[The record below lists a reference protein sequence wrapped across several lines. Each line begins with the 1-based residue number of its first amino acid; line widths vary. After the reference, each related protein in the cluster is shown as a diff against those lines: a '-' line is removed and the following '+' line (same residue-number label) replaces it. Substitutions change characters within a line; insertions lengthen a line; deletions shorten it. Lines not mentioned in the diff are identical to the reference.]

1 LGEAFLA
8 PGLLVLDRDLA
19 ADSSD
24 GRIPDRRFATTNDDA
39 IQGWSDTTMH
49 LRNDSS
55 RGLCLATM
63 IVLAATQVRAAA
75 QDDPQTQPAILGT
88 PVPTT
93 GGLANGEW
101 ARNGSCECAPT
112 MFAPRRSLTLKFIP
126 YFWLTEMDG
135 EVTIRGETA
144 PAFVSMGEMWDL
156 FTHDL
161 NMAFL
166 GQFEAKYG
174 RVGLLANGVYLDLS
188 PGGEVRGLQFNSS
201 YAQTI
206 IDLVM
211 TYDLLGG
218 DESSNCGRSAQFELL
233 AGARYNSLNG
243 DISLTGPRGNT
254 VSVGGAEAWTDLIV
268 GARAHVP
275 LNERLALLCRADVGG
290 FGINGCSQLTW
301 NVEAAAE
308 YQYSERTSLFA
319 GYRLLRIDYTRGD
332 FGYDMRIDGP
342 MAGFVFKF

>member
-1 LGEAFLA
+1 MHLQRIGSLGLC
-8 PGLLVLDRDLA
+8 VTTIVTLA
-19 ADSSD
+19 ASQ
-24 GRIPDRRFATTNDDA
+24 T
-39 IQGWSDTTMH
+39 
-49 LRNDSS
+49 
-55 RGLCLATM
+55 
-63 IVLAATQVRAAA
+63 RAAA
-75 QDDPQTQPAILGT
+75 QETPQTQPAIPVT
-88 PVPTT
+88 AVPT
-93 GGLANGEW
+93 GSQLVNGEW
-101 ARNGSCECAPT
+101 ALNSCCECAPT
-112 MFAPRRSLTLKFIP
+112 MCTPQRSLTLKFIP

-135 EVTIRGETA
+135 DVTIRGETA

-166 GQFEAKYG
+166 GQIEAKYG
-174 RVGLLANGVYLDLS
+174 RVGLVANGVYLDLS

-206 IDLVM
+206 IDLFM

-218 DESSNCGRSAQFELL
+218 EQASCCGRNARLELL

-254 VSVGGAEAWTDLIV
+254 VSLGGAEDWTDLIV

-275 LNERLALLCRADVGG
+275 LNERLAFLCRADVGG

-332 FGYDMRIDGP
+332 FAYDMRIDGP
-342 MAGFVFKF
+342 MAGFVFTF